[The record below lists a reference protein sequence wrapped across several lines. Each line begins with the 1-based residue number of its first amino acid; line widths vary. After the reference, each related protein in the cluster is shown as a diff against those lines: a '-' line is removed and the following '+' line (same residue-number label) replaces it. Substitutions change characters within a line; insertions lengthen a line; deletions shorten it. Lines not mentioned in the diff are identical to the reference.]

1 MGCIAPRVK
10 FVRGKGA
17 MPGTDWRSEEAYSD
31 LKKVE
36 AADVAWEWLRRDP
49 DYQEDYRRLSRRQRS
64 SATTGR
70 LRRKWGL
77 SFSS

>member
-1 MGCIAPRVK
+1 
-10 FVRGKGA
+10 
-17 MPGTDWRSEEAYSD
+17 MPDTDWRSEEAYSG
-31 LKKVE
+31 LKKAD
-36 AADVAWEWLRRDP
+36 AADLAWEWLRRDP

-64 SATTGR
+64 SATTDQ